1 MLSIVQALNSLVRDR
16 RGISAVEYGVL
27 GAVVVVAIFGG
38 ATTLAGGITN
48 VFTTLNGFL
57 S

>member
-1 MLSIVQALNSLVRDR
+1 MLTILANMLRDR

-38 ATTLAGGITN
+38 ATTLAGGVTN
-48 VFTTLNGFL
+48 VFATLNGFL
-57 S
+57 D

>member
-1 MLSIVQALNSLVRDR
+1 MTSFVSILTNVVRDR

-38 ATTLAGGITN
+38 AGVLGGGITN
-48 VFTTLNGFL
+48 VFGVLGGYL
-57 S
+57 G

>member
-1 MLSIVQALNSLVRDR
+1 MLNLINILTNVARDR

-38 ATTLAGGITN
+38 AGVLAGGITN
-48 VFTTLNGFL
+48 VFGVLGGYL
-57 S
+57 G

>member
-1 MLSIVQALNSLVRDR
+1 MLNLVQILSNVARDR

-38 ATTLAGGITN
+38 AGVLAGGITN
-48 VFTTLNGFL
+48 VFGVLGGYL
-57 S
+57 G